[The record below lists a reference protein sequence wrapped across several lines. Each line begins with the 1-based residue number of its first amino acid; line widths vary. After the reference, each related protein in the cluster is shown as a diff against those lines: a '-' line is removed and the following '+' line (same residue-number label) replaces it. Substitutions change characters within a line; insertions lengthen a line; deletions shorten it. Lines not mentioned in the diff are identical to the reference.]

1 MPSVKPYPHNDY
13 HDFEPQALSPSR
25 AAAYAG
31 YSVRTI
37 YRMLDAGTIIGRRD
51 GARTLIDG
59 ASIRTHYASLPAYVP
74 GASIP
79 NAPHVTNARRK
90 MRARAR

>member
-1 MPSVKPYPHNDY
+1 MPSVRPSPHTDD
-13 HDFEPQALSPSR
+13 HAFEPLSLSPKG

-37 YRMLDAGTIIGRRD
+37 YRLLNAGAITGCRD

-59 ASIRTHYASLPAYVP
+59 ASIRAYRTTLPAYVP

-79 NAPHVTNARRK
+79 NAAHITSARKTRRARR
-90 MRARAR
+90 